1 MRSIRL
7 VFAAC
12 LLSAAPLAA
21 QATAT
26 VCKDATTSVSAGRG
40 ACSGHGG
47 VDAKASAKAAKAA
60 TAAMKKEEAAK
71 KQTAKAEMKV
81 DKAADKASKAADKAS
96 KAETK
101 AEKAS
106 DKAATTTVACTD
118 GSKSAGGRGACSGH
132 GGIAVSNPM
141 QQKAEKAQ
149 TKAAKAEEKSEK
161 VEARPSSGR
170 GEDNNP
176 VGAIAKCKDGMYSHS
191 ANRRGACS
199 RHGGVASWT

>member
-47 VDAKASAKAAKAA
+47 VDAKA
-60 TAAMKKEEAAK
+60 EA
-71 KQTAKAEMKV
+71 
-81 DKAADKASKAADKAS
+81 
-96 KAETK
+96 K

-132 GGIAVSNPM
+132 GGITVSNPV
-141 QQKAEKAQ
+141 QQKAEKAE

-161 VEARPSSGR
+161 VEAKVGSGKR
-170 GEDNNP
+170 EDNNP

-191 ANRRGACS
+191 TNRRGACS

>member
-60 TAAMKKEEAAK
+60 AKMMKKEEAEK
-71 KQTAKAEMKV
+71 KQASKPEAKV
-81 DKAADKASKAADKAS
+81 DKAADKASKA
-96 KAETK
+96 EVK

-106 DKAATTTVACTD
+106 DKAATTTVGCAD

-132 GGIAVSNPM
+132 GGIAVSNPV
-141 QQKAEKAQ
+141 QKKAEKAE
-149 TKAAKAEEKSEK
+149 TKAAKAEAKSEDVAK
-161 VEARPSSGR
+161 ASSGK

-176 VGAIAKCKDGMYSHS
+176 AGAIAKCKDGMYSHS

>member
-26 VCKDATTSVSAGRG
+26 ICKDATTSAAAGRG

-47 VDAKASAKAAKAA
+47 VDGKATAKAAKAA
-60 TAAMKKEEAAK
+60 ATAMKKEAAATKQAAK
-71 KQTAKAEMKV
+71 ADMKV
-81 DKAADKASKAADKAS
+81 DRAKDKAAKE
-96 KAETK
+96 ETK
-101 AEKAS
+101 AERAS
-106 DKAATTTVACTD
+106 DKAATTMVSCTD

-132 GGIAVSNPM
+132 GGIAVSNPV
-141 QQKAEKAQ
+141 QKQAEKAE
-149 TKAAKAEEKSEK
+149 TKAAKAEAKAEK
-161 VEARPSSGR
+161 VETKAASGR

-199 RHGGVASWT
+199 RHGGVASWS